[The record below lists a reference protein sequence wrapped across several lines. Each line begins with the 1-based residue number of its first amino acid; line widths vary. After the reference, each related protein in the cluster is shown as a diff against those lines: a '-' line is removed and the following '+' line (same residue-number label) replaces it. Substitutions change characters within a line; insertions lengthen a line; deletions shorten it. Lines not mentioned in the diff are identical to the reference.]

1 MITDE
6 EWRLLEDGRLT
17 IAQLLM
23 TAPEPLKIVI
33 AKALLMARDQALEE
47 AASKIEKSVAPDIYE
62 FINQRLQ
69 CIHDA
74 GICRALKNGEK

>member
-6 EWRLLEDGRLT
+6 EWRLLGDGRLT

-33 AKALLMARDQALEE
+33 AKALLMARNEALDE
-47 AASKIEKSVAPDIYE
+47 AARVAEEEDYYA
-62 FINQRLQ
+62 
-69 CIHDA
+69 D
-74 GICRALKNGEK
+74 GEKFTRDQVRHNIACSILGLKK